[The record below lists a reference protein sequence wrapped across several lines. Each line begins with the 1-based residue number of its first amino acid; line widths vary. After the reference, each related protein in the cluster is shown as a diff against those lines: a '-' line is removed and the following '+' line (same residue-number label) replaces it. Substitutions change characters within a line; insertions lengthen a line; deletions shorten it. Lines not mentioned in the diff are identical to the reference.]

1 MNTSLTQSETDHQS
15 IPEINMTSY
24 NISTIT
30 SKVFE
35 SYGKKDFQSKIE
47 ARRKFKKKVCE
58 RSKKA
63 DRALLS
69 PFMEKVVYFV

>member
-1 MNTSLTQSETDHQS
+1 MDTTSSQSETDHQT
-15 IPEINMTSY
+15 IPEVIMTSY
-24 NISTIT
+24 KSSTTT
-30 SKVFE
+30 SEVTE

-47 ARRKFKKKVCE
+47 TRREFKKKVCE

-69 PFMEKVVYFV
+69 PFIEKVVYYV